1 MKTTCIAAALA
12 LISSG
17 ALADTH
23 IGNVVQ
29 PDFTGATGTRNVASA
44 SLEELHFNRDVFTGE
59 TVKTPADGSTVIKFQ
74 DSTQIQVGHGS
85 TVVLDKFVYDPQ
97 ASAVDASIAFSAGV
111 FRFISGTASDKAV
124 VLTTPTTTLAI
135 RGTTI
140 LINVGSDGSSDI
152 GVVNGSVEVKPCGG
166 GSVVTL
172 SPGQAVRVSAA
183 CNGTD
188 HISLSEVPVD
198 ATVSSDF
205 GSSSPAA
212 SGSPA
217 SSDQSNVAAKGGT
230 EGFGNRS
237 TIHPGGGS
245 DTDPPGPDHD
255 GPLDQ

>member
-12 LISSG
+12 LVSSG
-17 ALADTH
+17 ALADTQ

-29 PDFTGATGTRNVASA
+29 PDFTGATGTRTVASA
-44 SLEELHFNRDVFTGE
+44 SVEELHFNRDVFTGE
-59 TVKTPADGSTVIKFQ
+59 TVKTPADGSTVVRFQ
-74 DSTQIQVGHGS
+74 DSTQIQIGHGS

-97 ASAVDASIAFSAGV
+97 ASAVDATITFSAGV

-124 VLTTPTTTLAI
+124 VLTTPTTTLGI

-140 LINVGSDGSSDI
+140 LIDVGSDGSSDI
-152 GVVNGSVEVKPCGG
+152 GVVSGSVEVKPCGG

-205 GSSSPAA
+205 GSTSPAA
-212 SGSPA
+212 SGSPT
-217 SSDQSNVAAKGGT
+217 SSHQSNVVAKGGT

-245 DTDPPGPDHD
+245 DVDPPGPDHD
-255 GPLDQ
+255 GPLDP